1 MIGSRISEGT
11 PVEEVLR
18 VLFARG
24 FRSTEHGRHVMV
36 ERDDIRLSLPGPG
49 RILPADFVHRLEY
62 ALEAILGEG
71 WLTSDPIPAP
81 DRTFGE
87 VIVVG
92 DKRLVVVDAIVTQSS
107 EHSPFCAFLPDELTI
122 MGFGD
127 SRDEALRDLKSATAL
142 WLGVD
147 LHDVVLVTPT
157 LF

>member
-1 MIGSRISEGT
+1 MIKVEPPEGDYGREMTWPIIEGT
-11 PVEEVLR
+11 SLLFLHCNRGKRTVAIDLRSDAGKEVFEDLVR
-18 VLFARG
+18 
-24 FRSTEHGRHVMV
+24 T
-36 ERDDIRLSLPGPG
+36 
-49 RILPADFVHRLEY
+49 AD
-62 ALEAILGEG
+62 
-71 WLTSDPIPAP
+71 
-81 DRTFGE
+81 
-87 VIVVG
+87 
-92 DKRLVVVDAIVTQSS
+92 VVVDAIVTQSS

>member
-1 MIGSRISEGT
+1 MTRAAPLEGIRIIEVSLLGAALLTTPLVDLGADVIKVEPPEGDYGREMTWPIIEGT
-11 PVEEVLR
+11 SLLFLHCNRGKRTVAIDLRSDAGKEVFEDLVR
-18 VLFARG
+18 
-24 FRSTEHGRHVMV
+24 T
-36 ERDDIRLSLPGPG
+36 
-49 RILPADFVHRLEY
+49 AD
-62 ALEAILGEG
+62 
-71 WLTSDPIPAP
+71 
-81 DRTFGE
+81 
-87 VIVVG
+87 
-92 DKRLVVVDAIVTQSS
+92 VVVDAIVTQSS

>member
-1 MIGSRISEGT
+1 MIESRISTDT
-11 PVEEVLR
+11 PVEDVLR

-24 FRSTEHGRHVMV
+24 FRSTEHGRHVLV

-49 RILPADFVHRLEY
+49 RVLPGDFVHRLEY

-71 WLTSDPIPAP
+71 WLTEGPASAP
-81 DRTFGE
+81 ERTFGE
-87 VIVVG
+87 TIVVG
-92 DKRLVVVDAIVTQSS
+92 DKRLVVVDAVVTQSS
-107 EHSPFCAFLPDELTI
+107 EHAPWCAFLPDELTI

-127 SRDEALRDLKSATAL
+127 TREEALRDLKSATAL

-147 LHDVVLVTPT
+147 QHDVVLVTPT

>member
-1 MIGSRISEGT
+1 MIEADISAGT
-11 PVEEVLR
+11 PVDEVLR

-24 FRSTEHGRHVMV
+24 FRSTTHDRHVLV

-49 RILPADFVHRLEY
+49 RVLPADFVQRLEY

-71 WLTSDPIPAP
+71 WLTADPEPGP
-81 DRTFGE
+81 VRTFGE
-87 VIVVG
+87 VIAVG

-107 EHSPFCAFLPDELTI
+107 EHSPWCAFLPDELTI

-127 SRDEALRDLKSATAL
+127 SRDEALHDLKAATAL

-147 LHDVVLVTPT
+147 HHDVVLVTPT